1 MLNEMKYPKAVK
13 TKLSTYLQYSIF
25 LIAGL
30 LLVWWQLHGMTD
42 KQTADFK
49 NALLHA
55 NYFLVIPVVIMNL
68 SSHLVRSMRWKLLM
82 EPLGFNP
89 TLKNTFAVTMVGYLA
104 NSAVP
109 RLGEVL
115 KCSLLS
121 KYENLKTDKLI
132 GTIVIERVFDLI
144 CYFIFICITVIIQID
159 VIGNFVKEKL
169 AVVGSNT
176 GFPIW
181 GKLLILLLVL
191 VVIYFIL
198 KKIIS
203 LYPNNSALLK
213 IKNFIAGIFTGIT
226 SVRNLKKRK
235 LFLLYTV
242 FIWAMYLL
250 QLYVA
255 FKALDSTAHLG
266 VKAACSVLSLSTLAM
281 IVTPGG
287 LGSFPI
293 FVSQTLAIYSIEI
306 AQGEAYG
313 WLIWGVSTIMII
325 IVGVI
330 AAVALPYINKYTNE
344 NQPSTTA

>member
-1 MLNEMKYPKAVK
+1 MLNEAKAEK
-13 TKLSTYLQYSIF
+13 SKLSTYLQYGIF
-25 LIAGL
+25 LAAGL

-42 KQTADFK
+42 KEIADFK
-49 NALLHA
+49 YALFHA
-55 NYFLVIPVVIMNL
+55 KYILVIPVVIMNL

-82 EPLGFNP
+82 EPLGFKP
-89 TLKNTFAVTMVGYLA
+89 SLQNTFAVTMVGYLA

-115 KCSLLS
+115 KCTLLS

-159 VIGNFVKEKL
+159 VISSYVKEKL
-169 AVVGSNT
+169 AELGNINV
-176 GFPIW
+176 FPLWAKIF
-181 GKLLILLLVL
+181 LSLILILIIL
-191 VVIYFIL
+191 YFVFK
-198 KKIIS
+198 KKIVVS
-203 LYPNNSALLK
+203 PLNRVLLK
-213 IKNFIAGIFTGIT
+213 IKDFVAGILSGIK

-235 LFLLYTV
+235 LFLLYTL

-255 FKALDSTAHLG
+255 FSALDSTAHLG
-266 VKAACSVLSLSTLAM
+266 IKAACSVLSLSTLAM

-293 FVSQTLAIYSIEI
+293 FVSQTLAIYAIEKS
-306 AQGEAYG
+306 QGEAYG

-325 IVGVI
+325 VVGVI
-330 AAVALPYINKYTNE
+330 AAVLLPYINKNKNE
-344 NQPSTTA
+344 NQPSITT

>member
-1 MLNEMKYPKAVK
+1 MR

-30 LLVWWQLHGMTD
+30 VLVWWQLHGMTD

-49 NALLHA
+49 YALLHA
-55 NYFLVIPVVIMNL
+55 NYILVIPVIVMNL

-82 EPLGFNP
+82 EPMGFNP
-89 TLKNTFAVTMVGYLA
+89 SLKNTFAVTMVGYLA

-109 RLGEVL
+109 RLGEIL
-115 KCSLLS
+115 KCTLLS

-159 VIGNFVKEKL
+159 VIGNFVKDKL
-169 AVVGSNT
+169 SAFGNKT

-181 GKLLILLLVL
+181 GKLLVVIFIAF
-191 VVIYFIL
+191 VIYFVF
-198 KKIIS
+198 KKIMA
-203 LYPNNSALLK
+203 LYPNNILLQK
-213 IKNFIAGIFTGIT
+213 IKTFTTGIFSGIL
-226 SVRNLKKRK
+226 SVKNLKKRK
-235 LFLLYTV
+235 LFLLYTL

-255 FKALDSTAHLG
+255 FKALDSTVHLG
-266 VKAACSVLSLSTLAM
+266 IKAACSVLSLSTLAM

-293 FVSQTLAIYSIEI
+293 FVSQTLAIYAIEI
-306 AQGEAYG
+306 SQGEAYG
-313 WLIWGVSTIMII
+313 WLIWGVSTTMII
-325 IVGVI
+325 VVGVI
-330 AAVALPYINKYTNE
+330 AALMLPYINKFKNE

>member
-1 MLNEMKYPKAVK
+1 MLNEVK
-13 TKLSTYLQYSIF
+13 VEKSKLSTYLQYGIF
-25 LIAGL
+25 LAAGL

-42 KQTADFK
+42 KEIADFK
-49 NALLHA
+49 YALLHA
-55 NYFLVIPVVIMNL
+55 NYILVIPVVIMNL

-82 EPLGFNP
+82 EPLGFKP
-89 TLKNTFAVTMVGYLA
+89 SLKNTFAVTMVGYLA

-109 RLGEVL
+109 RLGEIL

-144 CYFIFICITVIIQID
+144 CYFVFICITVIIQID
-159 VIGNFVKEKL
+159 VIENYVKEKL
-169 AVVGSNT
+169 AALGSDH

-181 GKLLILLLVL
+181 AKLLLVL
-191 VVIYFIL
+191 FIFAVIYFVF
-198 KKIIS
+198 KKIIL
-203 LYPNNSALLK
+203 LYPNNILLQK
-213 IKNFIAGIFTGIT
+213 IKNFIAGIFTGIA
-226 SVRNLKKRK
+226 SVRNLKKRR
-235 LFLLYTV
+235 LFLLYTL

-255 FKALDSTAHLG
+255 FSALESTAHLG
-266 VKAACSVLSLSTLAM
+266 IKAACSVLSLSTLAM

-293 FVSQTLAIYSIEI
+293 FVSQTLAIYTIEKS
-306 AQGEAYG
+306 QGEAYG

-325 IVGVI
+325 VVGVI
-330 AAVALPYINKYTNE
+330 ASVLLPYINKNKNE
-344 NQPSTTA
+344 NQPSHTT